1 MQENLIIIFARNPKL
16 GKVKTR
22 LAASI
27 GDKMALKTY
36 TLLLEHTAKV
46 THQVKCDKMVFYSEN
61 IEKNDLWIPYKFMK
75 YKQADGDLGQ
85 RMAHAFNHAFAVGYR
100 KVILIGSDAY
110 SLQSKHLETAFNALQ
125 NHDVVLGPAT
135 DGGYYLLG
143 LKTIIP
149 SIFKNKKWSESSV
162 LEATLGDLKKFNIHL
177 IEPLNDIDT
186 FEDLKKEPQLLKQLN
201 IHD

>member
-1 MQENLIIIFARNPKL
+1 MQKNLIIIFVRNPKL

-27 GDKMALKTY
+27 GAEMALKTY

-46 THQVKCDKMVFYSEN
+46 THQVKSDKMVFYSEN
-61 IEKNDLWIPYKFMK
+61 IEKNDLWTPYKCLK
-75 YKQADGDLGQ
+75 VKQSAGDLGK
-85 RMAHAFNHAFAVGYR
+85 RMAHAFDQAFTMGY
-100 KVILIGSDAY
+100 KKIIMIGSDVF
-110 SLQSKHLETAFNALQ
+110 SLRSKHLETAFSALQ

-135 DGGYYLLG
+135 DGGYFLLG
-143 LKTIIP
+143 LKRLIP
-149 SIFKNKKWSESSV
+149 SLFSNKKWGESSV
-162 LEATLGDLKKFNIHL
+162 LKATLGDLKNYNVQL